1 MIPLGPVVAR
11 SRVNAARAAVWAYLS
26 EDALRGEWWP
36 ELRLEP
42 KVGGEVSE
50 RWSEGEGD
58 DAVSRDA
65 SGTVDVWVDGH
76 AIGFTWRESG
86 DPRDTA
92 VLVTLRSQGY
102 ETGITVTE
110 TGFDALPSPAERA
123 AASQEGWAVLLRDL
137 TEAVRVAVE
146 SGTIGAD
153 GVVAGAAAVG
163 VEGAEAVDVVSAGAE
178 SVDAESVGAESDDAD
193 ADGDEAEGAGVDGA
207 EAGVDSAEAEGAG
220 VDGADAG
227 VDSAEGADDAESA
240 EQDEPDADPDFDDLI
255 RGK

>member
-26 EDALRGEWWP
+26 EEALRGEWWP

-146 SGTIGAD
+146 SGTIGAG
-153 GVVAGAAAVG
+153 GVVAGAEGVG
-163 VEGAEAVDVVSAGAE
+163 VEDAEAVDVVSAGAE

-193 ADGDEAEGAGVDGA
+193 GDADADADGDEAEGVGVDGA
-207 EAGVDSAEAEGAG
+207 GAG
-220 VDGADAG
+220 VDGPDAG

>member
-1 MIPLGPVVAR
+1 MAR

-26 EDALRGEWWP
+26 EEALRGEWWP

-153 GVVAGAAAVG
+153 GVVAGAGGGAAVDAVA
-163 VEGAEAVDVVSAGAE
+163 VEAEAVDVG
-178 SVDAESVGAESDDAD
+178 SDDAD
-193 ADGDEAEGAGVDGA
+193 AEADGDEAEVAGVDGA
-207 EAGVDSAEAEGAG
+207 GGEGAG
-220 VDGADAG
+220 VDGPDGG
-227 VDSAEGADDAESA
+227 VDGAGGADDGESA
-240 EQDEPDADPDFDDLI
+240 EPDEPDADPDFDDLI
-255 RGK
+255 RGN